1 MSVAI
6 DTVTGRPFTQ
16 HTLSPMFYHISITLC
31 NHFLT
36 TPFRSTIFIC
46 EINRIQVEMNEDD
59 DPENGEKLQVDRKR
73 LEAMITGMVINI
85 ISYRSLPNPGQ
96 PVYGTDIVL
105 PNAVDFFDKVESLS
119 GATILWPNQLKIG
132 AKTKKVQYFRKSLM

>member
-1 MSVAI
+1 
-6 DTVTGRPFTQ
+6 
-16 HTLSPMFYHISITLC
+16 
-31 NHFLT
+31 
-36 TPFRSTIFIC
+36 
-46 EINRIQVEMNEDD
+46 MNEDD

-73 LEAMITGMVINI
+73 LEAMITGMVIII
-85 ISYRSLPNPGQ
+85 ISYRSQLNSGQ

-132 AKTKKVQYFRKSLM
+132 AKTKKVCT